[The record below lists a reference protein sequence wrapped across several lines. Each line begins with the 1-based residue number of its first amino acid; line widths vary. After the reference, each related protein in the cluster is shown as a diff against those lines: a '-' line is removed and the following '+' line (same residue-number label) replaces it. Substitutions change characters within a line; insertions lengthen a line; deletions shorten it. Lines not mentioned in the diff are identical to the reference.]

1 MSTEKIEILV
11 DGGDVSGFVVTAPE
25 VDEDTTYGV
34 AVSVYDNPRESTP
47 LITGLLSRDEVLS
60 LIGALLKS
68 VPGGVRDDVTVAQ
81 LVAGEVG

>member
-1 MSTEKIEILV
+1 MSTNAIEVTV

-25 VDEDTTYGV
+25 VDDDTTYGV
-34 AVSVYDNPRESTP
+34 AVSVYDNPRERTP
-47 LITGLLSRDEVLS
+47 LITGILSRDETLS

-81 LVAGEVG
+81 LVAGKVG